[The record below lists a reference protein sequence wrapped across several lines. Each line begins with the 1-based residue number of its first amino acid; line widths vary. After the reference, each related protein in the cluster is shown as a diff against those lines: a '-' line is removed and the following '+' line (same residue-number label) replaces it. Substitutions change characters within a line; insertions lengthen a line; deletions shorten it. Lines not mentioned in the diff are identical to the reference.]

1 MWGVRTSH
9 FQALGLES
17 LQKAHRATAVA
28 LVAMFDRESI
38 QESDN
43 HNSSQPL
50 VLKSHQR
57 VRRATGVAPCDK
69 ESIQESESKP
79 LGLNLHQKACTATGA
94 APFDK
99 ESIQESENHIP
110 RSLKVLKMKVIDE
123 IDASS
128 SRSTAPCIHMLSIH
142 CGGVVS

>member
-1 MWGVRTSH
+1 MLSIVGVSASGHRTSRPWA
-9 FQALGLES
+9 QNRPRRRTE
-17 LQKAHRATAVA
+17 KAHRATAVA
-28 LVAMFDRESI
+28 LVALFDRESI

-99 ESIQESENHIP
+99 ESIQESEN
-110 RSLKVLKMKVIDE
+110 RLY
-123 IDASS
+123 ASS
-128 SRSTAPCIHMLSIH
+128 IQA
-142 CGGVVS
+142 